1 MENIPDANIVFILII
16 YLWEISSSCF
26 LLICL
31 FFILSI
37 LIIKAV
43 STGECVGKS
52 MCLQQEVSQ
61 FILTLYDGKE
71 DGKQETEEG
80 GIGRQTT

>member
-1 MENIPDANIVFILII
+1 MGDIFFLFLA
-16 YLWEISSSCF
+16 YLSF
-26 LLICL
+26 L
-31 FFILSI
+31 FLSI

-43 STGECVGKS
+43 STGECVGKL

-71 DGKQETEEG
+71 DGKQETEED